1 MPNVDVSDLNSTII
15 PKSDQL
21 NADQLIGGP
30 MTVTVTSVTMAQ
42 SDEQPISVHYEGENG
57 RPFKPCKTMRRV
69 LIFGW
74 GADGREWAGRSM
86 TLYQDPSV
94 RFGGDEVGGVR
105 ISHMSDIARDLS
117 VNLTAT
123 RGKKKLYTIKRMER
137 AAAGSVDKRMSRI
150 ADLEIIAREQGEKA
164 FKRAWNATPQ
174 DQKDL
179 IGESERD
186 RILALGKAHDT
197 APADAGRDAD
207 DDTREAA

>member
-137 AAAGSVDKRMSRI
+137 AAPGSVDKRMSRI

-197 APADAGRDAD
+197 APADEGGDAD
-207 DDTREAA
+207 DDREAA